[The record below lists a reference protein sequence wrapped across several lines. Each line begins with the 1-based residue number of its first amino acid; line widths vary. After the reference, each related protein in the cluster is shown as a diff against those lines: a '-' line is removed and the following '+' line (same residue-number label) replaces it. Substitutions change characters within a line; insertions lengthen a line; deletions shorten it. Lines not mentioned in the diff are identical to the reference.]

1 MRLWRR
7 KVKTSD
13 GGQNEPVGLLTAKK
27 AVEHSENALA
37 VVMQRTAQ
45 VGAVVER
52 VQELREGNHFSDRI
66 KRMVQE

>member
-7 KVKTSD
+7 KADTSD
-13 GGQNEPVGLLTAKK
+13 GGQIEPVGLQTAKR

-37 VVMQRTAQ
+37 AVMQKTAQ

-52 VQELREGNHFSDRI
+52 VQELRQGNHFSDRI